1 MSTNFNSVT
10 KKMPFHWHVNAHV
23 NLRCNIH
30 LSRGRKNKA
39 FSFLSLRSA
48 ASMAQLEKTWWKL
61 VLKEV
66 MKQPVLP
73 LNSEYLTVQ
82 KQSLLKHI
90 YEFVF
95 FLIFFLNN
103 LLLSDLPHLICCPLS
118 PLLAVLVLPACS
130 NPMGRKRKKLLCFYL
145 VSFLPFSNQSLLG
158 RQPYVLVT

>member
-1 MSTNFNSVT
+1 
-10 KKMPFHWHVNAHV
+10 
-23 NLRCNIH
+23 
-30 LSRGRKNKA
+30 
-39 FSFLSLRSA
+39 
-48 ASMAQLEKTWWKL
+48 
-61 VLKEV
+61 

-103 LLLSDLPHLICCPLS
+103 LLLSDLPHLICCPLF

-130 NPMGRKRKKLLCFYL
+130 PNPTGRKRKKLLCFYL